1 MTRDRQERGVATID
15 VWLTVVHGVAD
26 TTVKDFHRS
35 ERVFVHVPLRF
46 KVKKFTLNKDQ
57 MKAILGTDG
66 KLALTGGPNEFDQ
79 DLPAG
84 AGSPVARPITV
95 KDPNGR
101 FSTEV
106 WAAIRNWTDL
116 GGLHIFYV
124 PDFDTPGLEGGICL
138 RMDDQIDPII
148 FVSQKAN
155 ASLLSLTKGAR
166 GILEHEI
173 GHAFG
178 LKDTARA
185 NTLMNGI
192 VSSDGSN
199 AGTSLSQ
206 DELAVIAN
214 SRLLRL
220 AAAAEEA
227 HRESR

>member
-1 MTRDRQERGVATID
+1 MPTID
-15 VWLTVVHGVAD
+15 VWLTVVHGVTD

-35 ERVFVHVPLRF
+35 EKVFVHVPLKF
-46 KVKKFTLNKDQ
+46 KVRKFTLNKDQ
-57 MKAILGTDG
+57 TKAILGTDG
-66 KLALTGGPNEFDQ
+66 KLALTGGPTEFDH

-84 AGSPVARPITV
+84 AGSRVARPMTV

-106 WAAIRNWTDL
+106 WAAIKNWTDL
-116 GGLHIFYV
+116 GGLHVFYV
-124 PDFDTPGLEGGICL
+124 PDFDTPLEGGICL
-138 RMDDQIDPII
+138 RMGDQIDPII

-155 ASLLSLTKGAR
+155 VSLLSLTKGAR

-178 LKDTARA
+178 LKDITRA

-192 VSSDGSN
+192 VSSDGSD

-206 DELAVIAN
+206 DELAVIAS
-214 SRLLRL
+214 SRLLGL
-220 AAAAEEA
+220 AAAAEEP
-227 HRESR
+227 HRQRR